1 MSRHNTIVGENINL
15 FSYHHYISTP
25 LLHTILATYSQ
36 QLPTPETTPPEEDW
50 HYIQL
55 QSLHCAFLFIH
66 PNIPFPYAHC
76 HATSPSLQHM
86 VHVRKHS
93 HPVYVLFYPFMLNI
107 LFDNPI
113 SLINNNVGP
122 ITHPYY
128 TKQRK
133 GGGGLLIFRDEY
145 RGLNNFSIVSRWEL
159 KIFIYAV
166 LNEWFSLNLYSPTL
180 LY

>member
-86 VHVRKHS
+86 VHVRKH
-93 HPVYVLFYPFMLNI
+93 PP
-107 LFDNPI
+107 PQEEWE
-113 SLINNNVGP
+113 GGGGGGG
-122 ITHPYY
+122 
-128 TKQRK
+128 

>member
-133 GGGGLLIFRDEY
+133 GGGG
-145 RGLNNFSIVSRWEL
+145 GGGGGGGALNFQGWVQGAQQFQHSVTMGAKNIHLCCTKWM
-159 KIFIYAV
+159 I
-166 LNEWFSLNLYSPTL
+166 
-180 LY
+180 